1 METLGRIRLF
11 ALAVLLLPLLLGQAL
26 AGVKIQD
33 VRSPAG
39 ITAWLV
45 EDYTVPIVTV
55 RFAFRGG
62 STQDPAGKEGL
73 AELMSALFDEGAGDL
88 DSDAFQTDLDNAGAE
103 MRFSAGGDMMSGS
116 MRMLADNQDKAF
128 SLLALAINS
137 PRFDAAPVER
147 IRAQMLS
154 GLIAAERD
162 PNTEAGLKW
171 AKALYGDHPYG
182 RPSDGTKETLAA
194 ITADDLRARH
204 KALFARKNLTVA
216 VVGAIDAET
225 LKRRLDQLF
234 ADLPAEPSLTPVAA
248 TAPKLGQEVRVVYDL
263 PQTTL
268 RLTYPGVARKDPQF
282 FAAYLMNH
290 ILGGGTF
297 SSRLFEEVR
306 ERRGLA
312 YGVSSSLVDRDYANW
327 LSIGTATRSDRAAE
341 TLGVIRD
348 VVRRMAGEGPTD
360 AELADAKRFVTGSY
374 ALNNLDSSSAIAST
388 LIALQTDDLGIDYM
402 DRRAGLIEAVTLDQ
416 VKAVAKR
423 LLSADP
429 ALLVVGPAA
438 DGSGRAPAAPAASDP
453 AAPPAPG
460 ETAPDGKE

>member
-1 METLGRIRLF
+1 MEALQRIRLF
-11 ALAVLLLPLLLGQAL
+11 AVALVVLPLLLANAS

-33 VRSPAG
+33 VTSPAG
-39 ITAWLV
+39 VRAWLV

-103 MRFSAGGDMMSGS
+103 MRFSAGGDSMSGS
-116 MRMLADNQDKAF
+116 MRMLADNQDEAF
-128 SLLALAINS
+128 ALLALAINS

-147 IRAQMLS
+147 LRAQILS
-154 GLIAAERD
+154 GLIAGERD

-182 RPSDGTKETLAA
+182 RPGGGTKESVAA
-194 ITADDLRARH
+194 ISADDLRARH
-204 KALFARKNLTVA
+204 KALFARGNLTVA
-216 VVGAIDAET
+216 VVGAIDAEA

-234 ADLPAEPSLTPVAA
+234 AALPAQPELTPVAA

-268 RLTYPGVARKDPQF
+268 RLTYPGMARDDPQF

-297 SSRLFEEVR
+297 SSRLFDEVR
-306 ERRGLA
+306 EKRGLA
-312 YGVSSSLVDRDYANW
+312 YGISSSLVDRDYANW

-348 VVRRMAGEGPTD
+348 VVRRMAEEGPTD
-360 AELADAKRFVTGSY
+360 AELADAKRYVVGSY

-388 LIALQTDDLGIDYM
+388 LIALQTDELGIDYM
-402 DRRAGLIEAVTLDQ
+402 DRRAGLIEAVTLDE
-416 VKAVAKR
+416 VKAAAKK
-423 LLSADP
+423 LLSAGP

-438 DGSGRAPAAPAASDP
+438 DGSGKAPAVSDP
-453 AAPPAPG
+453 AVPPAADGEAAPG
-460 ETAPDGKE
+460 SKG